1 MPAQGCGYL
10 HARIFSVPLASGV
23 YPYRRDHC
31 KKSLFAQFLRQTKI
45 LILEILHVCLWLKFS
60 PFSNLNKNEH
70 FSKISKGN
78 HGMLNVSNLS
88 KRFGDL
94 PIFENFNLELPD
106 KGFTVLI
113 GPSGCGKSTLFNV
126 LTGVATRDGGTV
138 SWCGEAV
145 EYLKDT
151 SAYMQQKDLL
161 LPWFSLMDNALLPAK
176 IAGEDMTA
184 AGKKAQSLFRQL
196 GLEGFE
202 SYLPGKISGGMRQRC
217 ALVRTLMF
225 ERELVLLD
233 EPLSA
238 LDAITRRS
246 LQSLLLMLQVEF
258 EKSILMITHDIEEAL
273 RLANEV
279 LVLSG
284 RPMRVLDRFS
294 LHGPRLRRLDDPQ
307 LIRIKEYVL
316 NLLQEELVK

>member
-1 MPAQGCGYL
+1 
-10 HARIFSVPLASGV
+10 
-23 YPYRRDHC
+23 
-31 KKSLFAQFLRQTKI
+31 
-45 LILEILHVCLWLKFS
+45 
-60 PFSNLNKNEH
+60 
-70 FSKISKGN
+70 
-78 HGMLNVSNLS
+78 MLSVSNLS
-88 KRFGDL
+88 KHFGDL
-94 PIFENFNLELPD
+94 SIFENFNFELPA

-126 LTGVATRDGGTV
+126 LTGVAARGGGNV

-145 EYLKDT
+145 EYLTDT
-151 SAYMQQKDLL
+151 CAYMQQKDLL

-176 IAGEDMTA
+176 IAGQDMTE

-202 SYLPGKISGGMRQRC
+202 AYLPGEISGGMRQRC

-225 ERELVLLD
+225 ERELVFLD

-258 EKSILMITHDIEEAL
+258 GKSILMITHDIEEAL
-273 RLANEV
+273 VLADEI

-284 RPMRVLDRFS
+284 RPMRVLERFS
-294 LHGPRLRRLDDPQ
+294 LDGPKLRRLDDPQ

>member
-1 MPAQGCGYL
+1 
-10 HARIFSVPLASGV
+10 
-23 YPYRRDHC
+23 
-31 KKSLFAQFLRQTKI
+31 
-45 LILEILHVCLWLKFS
+45 
-60 PFSNLNKNEH
+60 
-70 FSKISKGN
+70 
-78 HGMLNVSNLS
+78 MLSVSNLS
-88 KRFGDL
+88 KHFGDL
-94 PIFENFNLELPD
+94 SIFENFNFELPA

-126 LTGVATRDGGTV
+126 LTGVAVRGGGNV

-145 EYLKDT
+145 EYLTDA

-161 LPWFSLMDNALLPAK
+161 LPWFSLMDNAMLPAK
-176 IAGEDMTA
+176 IAGQDMTESA
-184 AGKKAQSLFRQL
+184 QKAQSLFRQL

-202 SYLPGKISGGMRQRC
+202 SYLPGEISGGMRQRC

-258 EKSILMITHDIEEAL
+258 GKSILMITHDIEEAL
-273 RLANEV
+273 VLADEI

-284 RPMRVLDRFS
+284 RPMRVLERFS
-294 LHGPRLRRLDDPQ
+294 LDGPKLRRLDDPQ